1 MRSIVRLLAVAR
13 ELWPLYL
20 GIVVT
25 SVLVAVTGLAT
36 PFIIARV
43 TDEVVAAAGGAR
55 VDVMAMVWLA
65 SALLATD
72 VTNTL
77 ISNWGGYLGDT
88 MAVRLRRILS
98 TTYFAKLLRLPQGY
112 FDRELTGTVIS
123 RLQRSITETTG
134 FLNMFANNF
143 LSLIHI

>member
-88 MAVRLRRILS
+88 MACGCRRA
-98 TTYFAKLLRLPQGY
+98 T
-112 FDRELTGTVIS
+112 
-123 RLQRSITETTG
+123 SIG
-134 FLNMFANNF
+134 
-143 LSLIHI
+143 S